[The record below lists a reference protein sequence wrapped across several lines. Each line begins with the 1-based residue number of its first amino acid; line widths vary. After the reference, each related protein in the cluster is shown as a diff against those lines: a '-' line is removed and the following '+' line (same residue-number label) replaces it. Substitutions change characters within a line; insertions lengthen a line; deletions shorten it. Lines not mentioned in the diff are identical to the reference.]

1 MSVHRLTRDELL
13 EYRAERGWTA
23 ISIEICPHDPVTAI
37 LPDDE
42 LDNGL
47 RLFEDTVVSSGVDGS
62 REDRVAGYAGTRQ
75 IMAERLVPAVATFNR
90 REIENCAI
98 VALWCAL
105 HHPSDGGLLQARMMH
120 IRSCGAA
127 PHFTICRGPLGAYG
141 TALGEGYADLRS
153 QLAGGIDPRHTIIG
167 VR

>member
-1 MSVHRLTRDELL
+1 MSVHRLTRVDLL
-13 EYRAERGWTA
+13 EYRAAHGWTA
-23 ISIEICPHDPVTAI
+23 ISIEICPHDPVTVI
-37 LPDDE
+37 CPDDE
-42 LDNGL
+42 VDNGL
-47 RLFEDTVVSSGVDGS
+47 RMFEDTVVTQPDLGVAD
-62 REDRVAGYAGTRQ
+62 YADTRR

-120 IRSCGAA
+120 IRQQGLA

-141 TALGEGYADLRS
+141 TALGEGYADLRPE
-153 QLAGGIDPRHTIIG
+153 LAGRIDPRHAIIG